1 MTIRDCYNT
10 HKDKDIDLLSDLGVA
25 RIDKLYRMSCIKAS
39 DSSLDDEEVLRLAN
53 ILEEIYLKDENK
65 RSLGELSDLLVNIK
79 DDIKDYDTTRDILR
93 KCDMFDD
100 NNKRQNILEQ
110 NPCNYNLRLIHCK
123 S

>member
-1 MTIRDCYNT
+1 MIIREYYNT

-79 DDIKDYDTTRDILR
+79 DDIEDYDTTRDILR

-100 NNKRQNILEQ
+100 SDIE
-110 NPCNYNLRLIHCK
+110 Y
-123 S
+123 

>member
-1 MTIRDCYNT
+1 MKIKN
-10 HKDKDIDLLSDLGVA
+10 DLGVA

-39 DSSLDDEEVLRLAN
+39 DNSLNDEEVLRLAN

-79 DDIKDYDTTRDILR
+79 DDIKDCDTTREILI

-100 NNKRQNILEQ
+100 NDVE
-110 NPCNYNLRLIHCK
+110 Y
-123 S
+123 